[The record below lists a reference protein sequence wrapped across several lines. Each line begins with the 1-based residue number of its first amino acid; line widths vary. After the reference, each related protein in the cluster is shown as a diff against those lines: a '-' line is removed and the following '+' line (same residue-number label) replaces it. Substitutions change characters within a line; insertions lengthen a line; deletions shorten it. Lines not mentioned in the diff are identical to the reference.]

1 MRVIGTSF
9 RIFPCGGWRK
19 CRRLRTRDSMP
30 WWACTPSNSRE
41 GSSLHQQYSHYR
53 IHIQVCR
60 QPPLLTQSKQLSS
73 ATSKNTLKPDNA
85 TKESKRK
92 RRKAKGRIVV
102 EDGLL
107 PQDFT
112 AMTRCPARMVTSRLL
127 LATILTRRQRTPN
140 LGRLGTASATTA
152 RRRMMSPRGRIKRR
166 FSLEAVGRHSSLGIH
181 GSC

>member
-1 MRVIGTSF
+1 MGGGNVAACGPRARCHGGHVPRRTRGREVPSTSNILIIEF
-9 RIFPCGGWRK
+9 TFKSVVSPRYSHKANNSQAQP
-19 CRRLRTRDSMP
+19 LRTP
-30 WWACTPSNSRE
+30 
-41 GSSLHQQYSHYR
+41 
-53 IHIQVCR
+53 
-60 QPPLLTQSKQLSS
+60 
-73 ATSKNTLKPDNA
+73 LKPDNA

-92 RRKAKGRIVV
+92 RRKAKGLIEY

-112 AMTRCPARMVTSRLL
+112 AMTRCPARVITSRLL